1 MQDTNEMISRMEQDM
16 RLRGFSASTQNNYRR
31 YARKYLEYCG
41 GDTCEEGIRKYL
53 IHLREEQKL
62 SPGSVNMYNAAIRFL
77 LEVTLDQAVNHKR
90 VPRLREVRSLP
101 KVLSREELRRI
112 FECASPFRNCVIL
125 MTLYGGGLRISEVC
139 SLKVTDIDS
148 EQMRIFIR
156 DGKGGKDRYTLLSQ
170 ANLEA
175 LREYWRQYRPK
186 HPEGWLFLN
195 KDGSSHAQK
204 RMIQMALGRALSAA
218 GIEKEVTVHTLR
230 ASFATHL
237 LEDGAD
243 IFTVKRLMGHSCLR
257 SLASYM
263 GVTKFE
269 ASLKSPLDSLPKKRA
284 RKPKTSKQSGASHG

>member
-1 MQDTNEMISRMEQDM
+1 MQEISEIILRMEQDM
-16 RLRGFSASTQNNYRR
+16 RLRGFAASTQNNYRR
-31 YARKYLEYCG
+31 YAGKYLEYCG
-41 GDTCEEGIRKYL
+41 GDTNEEGIRAYL
-53 IHLREEQKL
+53 IHLREERKL
-62 SPGSVNMYNAAIRFL
+62 TPGTVNMYNAAIRFL

-101 KVLSREELRRI
+101 MVLSREELRRI
-112 FECASPFRNCVIL
+112 FACASPFHNRVIL

-148 EQMRIFIR
+148 DQMRIFIR

-175 LREYWRQYRPK
+175 LRDYWRQYRPK

-195 KDGSSHAQK
+195 KDGSNHAQK
-204 RMIQMALGRALSAA
+204 RMIQRALESALEKA
-218 GIEKEVTVHTLR
+218 GIQKDASVHTLR

-237 LEDGAD
+237 LEDGVD

-263 GVTKFE
+263 GITKFE
-269 ASLKSPLDSLPKKRA
+269 ASLKSPLDSLPKKRG
-284 RKPKTSKQSGASHG
+284 RKPKSALQDSTHG

>member
-1 MQDTNEMISRMEQDM
+1 MQEISEIILRMEQDM
-16 RLRGFSASTQNNYRR
+16 RLRGFAASTQNNYRR
-31 YARKYLEYCG
+31 YAGKYLEYCG
-41 GDTCEEGIRKYL
+41 GDTNEEGIRAYL
-53 IHLREEQKL
+53 IHLREERKL
-62 SPGSVNMYNAAIRFL
+62 TPGTVNMYNAAIRFL

-101 KVLSREELRRI
+101 KILSREELRRI
-112 FECASPFRNCVIL
+112 FACASPFHNRVIL

-170 ANLEA
+170 VNLEA
-175 LREYWRQYRPK
+175 LRDYWRQYRPK

-195 KDGSSHAQK
+195 KDGRGHAQK
-204 RMIQMALGRALSAA
+204 RMIQVALDRALSAA
-218 GIEKEVTVHTLR
+218 GIQKEVTVHTLR

-237 LEDGAD
+237 LEDGVD

-269 ASLKSPLDSLPKKRA
+269 ASLKSPLDSLPKKRG
-284 RKPKTSKQSGASHG
+284 RKPKSALRDRAHG